1 MLEDLHI
8 GIPVIG
14 SDGQPLG
21 TLQRIVIERGERKV
35 THLVVDPGLR
45 ESGNLLAP
53 GGWEKPRSRLIPVGD
68 VVQAEKESL
77 DLSIDQA
84 GFTQAPL
91 FEHELYADA
100 DTQTGEVQAP
110 DEKPRFRL
118 GELIHYISTAAGIGA
133 APYEPTTEIQFQEA
147 ASSAEIAAGT
157 PVWRQTPHQELGVI
171 ERVLVDAESHQ
182 IMAFVL
188 RRKGFGSKLIQ
199 LPVGAVSDMQDGIV
213 HVTLSD
219 GDLAQLEVYRP
230 EE

>member
-8 GIPVIG
+8 GAPVVG
-14 SDGQPLG
+14 SDGQQLG
-21 TLQRIVIERGERKV
+21 TLQRIVMERRERKV
-35 THLVVDPGLR
+35 THLVVDPGIR
-45 ESGNLLAP
+45 ESGNLLTP
-53 GGWEKPRSRLIPVGD
+53 GGWEKPRSRLIPVD
-68 VVQAEKESL
+68 EIVQVGKESL

-91 FEHELYADA
+91 FEHEYYVNA
-100 DTQTGEVQAP
+100 DTQTGEGQTP

-147 ASSAEIAAGT
+147 ANSAEIAAGT
-157 PVWRQTPHQELGVI
+157 PVWRRTPHQELGVI
-171 ERVLVDAESHQ
+171 ERVLVDANTQQ
-182 IMAFVL
+182 ISAFVL
-188 RRKGFGSKLIQ
+188 RRKGLGGKLIQ
-199 LPVGAVSDMQDGIV
+199 LPVGAVADVQDGIV

-219 GDLAQLEVYRP
+219 ADLAHLEVYRP

>member
-8 GIPVIG
+8 GTPVVG
-14 SDGQPLG
+14 SDGQQLG
-21 TLQRIVIERGERKV
+21 TLQRIVIERLERKV

-45 ESGNLLAP
+45 ESGNLLTP
-53 GGWEKPRSRLIPVGD
+53 GGWEKPRSRLIPVDEIVEVG
-68 VVQAEKESL
+68 KESL

-91 FEHELYADA
+91 FEHEYYVDS
-100 DTQTGEVQAP
+100 DIQTGEVQTP

-147 ASSAEIAAGT
+147 ANSAEIAAGT
-157 PVWRQTPHQELGVI
+157 PVWRRKPHQELGVI
-171 ERVLVDAESHQ
+171 ERVLVDADTQQ
-182 IMAFVL
+182 ISAFIL
-188 RRKGFGSKLIQ
+188 RRKGLGGKLIQ
-199 LPVGAVSDMQDGIV
+199 LPVGAVADMQDGIV

-219 GDLAQLEVYRP
+219 ADLAQLEVYRP

>member
-1 MLEDLHI
+1 MLEDLNI

-14 SDGQPLG
+14 SDRQQLG

-45 ESGNLLAP
+45 ESGNLLTP

-68 VVQAEKESL
+68 IVQVGKESL

-84 GFTQAPL
+84 DFAQAPV
-91 FEHELYADA
+91 FEHEYYVNA
-100 DTQTGEVQAP
+100 DTQTGEVQPP

-147 ASSAEIAAGT
+147 PNSAEISAGT
-157 PVWRQTPHQELGVI
+157 PVWRRTPHQELGLI
-171 ERVLVDAESHQ
+171 ERVLVDAETQRIS
-182 IMAFVL
+182 AFVL
-188 RRKGFGSKLIQ
+188 RRKGFGGKLVR
-199 LPVGAVSDMQDGIV
+199 LPVAAVTDVQDGIV
-213 HVTLSD
+213 HVTLGD
-219 GDLAQLEVYRP
+219 TDLAQLEIYRP